1 MGALDGACG
10 VSCHGC
16 ALCWRNR
23 SPPHRARKRCEH
35 MTLVALSRLLLERRP
50 PTMPV
55 AESGATVRDF
65 ARFRADVAAN
75 ALRVRQLGCRRG
87 LLVTNDTYWG
97 AVGLFALMHAGAEV
111 IMPQNSQRGT
121 LAAISN
127 AWDLLVCDGPL
138 DHGGAALVLDTGG
151 QGADA
156 PLSALDP
163 FTPLSFFTSGST
175 GAPKRVAKTLAHLDR
190 EAEAVDAVLGTIVPR
205 GARVRSTVS
214 HQHVYGLTFRLCW
227 PLASARPFTSIAN
240 EYWETALAALDRE
253 EALITSPAHLTRLA
267 GIAPLPPARRPS
279 LVLSAGAPL
288 TEGAA
293 EAAAAVFG
301 VPVTEIFGSTETG
314 AVAWRR
320 RDRAGAAWRALPGVA
335 VQSSRD
341 GLLCVRAPHV
351 PGDEHVSS
359 DRVHIEADGGFR
371 FRGRNDSI
379 VKIEGKRVSLLE
391 LEEHLRRLPLVADAA
406 VVVLDEAAGQLAS
419 AVVPSPAGAAVLAE
433 IGAFRFGRRL
443 RRALAETQEPAGL
456 PRRWRFVDAL
466 PSGPLG
472 KRRTPDI
479 IGLFRESKPA
489 SSRAGRPT
497 EPEIRVVRA
506 LADGAEF
513 DLFLPADLACL
524 DGHFPR
530 MPIVP
535 GVAQIDWAVKLAA
548 RHLNFPIDSA
558 QAFRV
563 KFRRVAFPNTVV
575 TLSLRHTGP
584 WRRLNFQYSSG
595 VEVLSSGS
603 INVNGPQTGTPEP
616 EQARQNVKKM

>member
-1 MGALDGACG
+1 MSL
-10 VSCHGC
+10 
-16 ALCWRNR
+16 L
-23 SPPHRARKRCEH
+23 
-35 MTLVALSRLLLERRP
+35 ALSRLLLERRP
-50 PTMPV
+50 PTTPV
-55 AESGATVRDF
+55 AESGATVMDF
-65 ARFRADVAAN
+65 ARFHADVAAN

-87 LLVTNDTYWG
+87 LLVTNDSYWG

-127 AWDLLVCDGPL
+127 SWDLLVCDRPL
-138 DHGGAALVLDTGG
+138 EHGGAALVLDTGG
-151 QGADA
+151 QGAGD

-163 FTPLSFFTSGST
+163 LTPLSFFTSGST

-190 EAEAVDAVLGTIVPR
+190 EAEAVDAVLGTIVPP
-205 GARVRSTVS
+205 GARIRSTVS
-214 HQHVYGLTFRLCW
+214 HQHVYGLMFRLCW
-227 PLASARPFTSIAN
+227 PLASGRPFTSIAN

-267 GIAPLPPARRPS
+267 GIARLRAARRPS
-279 LVLSAGAPL
+279 LVMSAGAPL
-288 TEGAA
+288 AEEAA
-293 EAAAAVFG
+293 EMAAAIIG

-314 AVAWRR
+314 AIAWRR

-335 VQSSRD
+335 VKSSRD

-351 PGDEHVSS
+351 PGGEHVSS
-359 DRVHIEADGGFR
+359 DRVDIEADGGFHL
-371 FRGRNDSI
+371 RGRSDTI
-379 VKIEGKRVSLLE
+379 VKIEGQRVSLPE
-391 LEEHLRRLPLVADAA
+391 LEEHLRRLAWIADVA
-406 VVVLDEAAGQLAS
+406 VVVLDESATQLAA
-419 AVVPSPAGAAVLAE
+419 AVVPSTAGAAVLAE

-443 RRALAETQEPAGL
+443 RRALTETQDLAGL

-466 PSGPLG
+466 PSDTLG
-472 KRRTPDI
+472 KRRASDI
-479 IGLFRESKPA
+479 IRLFGGDDLTTPV
-489 SSRAGRPT
+489 RPT
-497 EPEIRVVRA
+497 EPEIRVIRP

-513 DLFLPADLACL
+513 DLFISADIACL
-524 DGHFPR
+524 DGHFPQ

-535 GVAQIDWAVKLAA
+535 GVALIDWAVKLAA

-563 KFRRVAFPNTVV
+563 KFRRITIPNTVV

-595 VEVLSSGS
+595 AEILSVGS
-603 INVNGPQTGTPEP
+603 ITIDGP
-616 EQARQNVKKM
+616 

>member
-1 MGALDGACG
+1 MSL
-10 VSCHGC
+10 
-16 ALCWRNR
+16 
-23 SPPHRARKRCEH
+23 
-35 MTLVALSRLLLERRP
+35 LSLTRLLLERRSP
-50 PTMPV
+50 MTPV
-55 AESGATVRDF
+55 AESGATVIDF
-65 ARFRADVAAN
+65 ARFHADVSVN
-75 ALRVRQLGCRRG
+75 AFRLRQLGCRRG
-87 LLVTNDTYWG
+87 LLVTNDSYWG

-111 IMPQNSQRGT
+111 VVPQNAQPGT
-121 LAAISN
+121 LVAISD
-127 AWDLLVCDGPL
+127 AWDCLVCDRPL
-138 DHGGAALVLDTGG
+138 DCGGPALVLETGG
-151 QGADA
+151 HGAGDA
-156 PLSALDP
+156 LGALDP
-163 FTPLSFFTSGST
+163 SIPLSFFTSGST
-175 GAPKRVAKTLAHLDR
+175 GAPKRVAKMLAHLDR
-190 EAEAVDAVLGTIVPR
+190 EAEAVDAVLGSIVPA
-205 GARVRSTVS
+205 GARVRATVT
-214 HQHVYGLTFRLCW
+214 HQHVYGLAFRLCW
-227 PLASARPFTSIAN
+227 PLASGRPFTNVSN
-240 EYWETALAALDRE
+240 EYWETALAALERD

-288 TEGAA
+288 ADEAA
-293 EAAAAVFG
+293 EVAAGIFG

-314 AVAWRR
+314 AIAWRR
-320 RDRAGAAWRALPGVA
+320 RDRAAATWRPLPGVA
-335 VQSSRD
+335 ITSNPD

-351 PGDEHVSS
+351 PGNEHVSS
-359 DRVHIEADGGFR
+359 DRVDIEADGGFR

-379 VKIEGKRVSLLE
+379 VKIEGQRVSLPE
-391 LEEHLRRLPLVADAA
+391 LEEHLRRLPWVADAA
-406 VVVLDEAAGQLAS
+406 VVVLDDPAGQLAA
-419 AVVPSPAGAAVLAE
+419 AVVPSPAGVAVLAE

-443 RRALAETQEPAGL
+443 RRALAETQELAGL
-456 PRRWRFVDAL
+456 PRRWRFLDAL
-466 PSGPLG
+466 PSSTLG

-479 IGLFRESKPA
+479 VRLFTESKASNAVPA
-489 SSRAGRPT
+489 RPT

-513 DLFLPADLACL
+513 DLFISADLACF

-595 VEVLSSGS
+595 AEVLSSGS
-603 INVNGPQTGTPEP
+603 ITVNGP
-616 EQARQNVKKM
+616 

>member
-1 MGALDGACG
+1 MSL
-10 VSCHGC
+10 
-16 ALCWRNR
+16 L
-23 SPPHRARKRCEH
+23 
-35 MTLVALSRLLLERRP
+35 ALSRLFLERRL
-50 PTMPV
+50 PTTPV
-55 AESGATVRDF
+55 AESGATLMDF

-87 LLVTNDTYWG
+87 LLVTNDSYWG

-138 DHGGAALVLDTGG
+138 EHHGVAALVLDAGG
-151 QGADA
+151 QGADD

-190 EAEAVDAVLGTIVPR
+190 ETEAVDAVLGIIVPC
-205 GARVRSTVS
+205 GALIRSTVS

-227 PLASARPFTSIAN
+227 PLASGRPFTSIAN
-240 EYWETALAALDRE
+240 EYWETALAELEHE

-288 TEGAA
+288 AEEAA
-293 EAAAAVFG
+293 EVAAAVFG

-314 AVAWRR
+314 AIAWRR
-320 RDRAGAAWRALPGVA
+320 RDRAGAAWRALPAVA
-335 VQSSRD
+335 VKSNRD

-351 PGDEHVSS
+351 PGGEHVSS
-359 DRVHIEADGGFR
+359 DRVDIEADGGFH

-379 VKIEGKRVSLLE
+379 VKIEGQRVSLHE
-391 LEEHLRRLPLVADAA
+391 VEDHLRRLACIADAA
-406 VVVLDEAAGQLAS
+406 VVVLDGSPAQLAA
-419 AVVPSPAGAAVLAE
+419 AVVPSTSGAAVLAE

-443 RRALAETQEPAGL
+443 RRALTETQDPAGL
-456 PRRWRFVDAL
+456 PRRWRFVNVL
-466 PSGPLG
+466 PSGTLG
-472 KRRTPDI
+472 KRRANDI
-479 IGLFRESKPA
+479 TSLFSGSDLTNTQPV
-489 SSRAGRPT
+489 RPT
-497 EPEIRVVRA
+497 EPEIRVVRP

-513 DLFLPADLACL
+513 DLFISANLACL
-524 DGHFPR
+524 DGHFPQ

-535 GVAQIDWAVKLAA
+535 GVALIDWAVKFAA
-548 RHLNFPIDSA
+548 RHLDFPIDSA
-558 QAFRV
+558 QAFKV
-563 KFRRVAFPNTVV
+563 KFRRITIPNTVV

-584 WRRLNFQYSSG
+584 WRRLNFQYSLG
-595 VEVLSSGS
+595 VEILSIVSFRLAERGGNLARCRRALCWNSRRSGPLAWLPS
-603 INVNGPQTGTPEP
+603 HVRTQRV
-616 EQARQNVKKM
+616 QSCC

>member
-1 MGALDGACG
+1 MSVL
-10 VSCHGC
+10 
-16 ALCWRNR
+16 
-23 SPPHRARKRCEH
+23 
-35 MTLVALSRLLLERRP
+35 TLTRLLSDRRP
-50 PTMPV
+50 PMAQV
-55 AESGATVRDF
+55 AESGATVIDF
-65 ARFRADVAAN
+65 ARFHADVSAN
-75 ALRVRQLGCRRG
+75 AFRLRQLGCRRG
-87 LLVTNDTYWG
+87 LLVTNDSYWG

-111 IMPQNSQRGT
+111 VLPQNSQPGT
-121 LAAISN
+121 LAAISD
-127 AWDLLVCDGPL
+127 AWDLLVCDRPP
-138 DHGGAALVLDTGG
+138 DHGGVALVLEIGG
-151 QGADA
+151 QGAADA
-156 PLSALDP
+156 LAALDP
-163 FTPLSFFTSGST
+163 ATPLSFFTSGST

-190 EAEAVDAVLGTIVPR
+190 EAEAVDAVLGSIVPP
-205 GARVRSTVS
+205 GVRVRATVT

-227 PLASARPFTSIAN
+227 PLASGRPFTSLSN
-240 EYWETALAALDRE
+240 EYWETALAVLERD

-267 GIAPLPPARRPS
+267 GIAPLPPAKHPS

-288 TEGAA
+288 AEEAA
-293 EAAAAVFG
+293 EVARVIFG

-314 AVAWRR
+314 AIAWRR
-320 RDRAGAAWRALPGVA
+320 RDRAEATWRPLPGVA
-335 VQSSRD
+335 IATSPD

-479 IGLFRESKPA
+479 IGLFRESKLA

-513 DLFLPADLACL
+513 DLFLPADLACF

-603 INVNGPQTGTPEP
+603 ITVNGPQMGTPEP
-616 EQARQNVKKM
+616 E